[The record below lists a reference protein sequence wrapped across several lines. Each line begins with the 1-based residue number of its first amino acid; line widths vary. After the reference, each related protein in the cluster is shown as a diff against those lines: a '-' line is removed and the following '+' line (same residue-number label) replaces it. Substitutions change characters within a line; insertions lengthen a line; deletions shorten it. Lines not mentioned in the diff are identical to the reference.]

1 MNRGRPVFFQW
12 LALPIFLAGLS
23 WNAAAAV
30 HVVVLDPGH
39 GGLDVGNQPPGKPA
53 EKELTLNLATAVKR
67 FLEQKNGV
75 RVILTRREDA
85 TLSTLE
91 RVTLANTQQA
101 EVFVSFHMLGAN
113 AARKPLP
120 AAMISRPVQDEE
132 LTRWERQ
139 KKKEGLNVVAW
150 ELAQNHFLEGSR
162 RFGKILLQAW
172 NRDASK
178 FSAWEPMILLSAPLA
193 PLAGANCPAVLL
205 ELPRLEKSGLFR
217 PASRGIPPEM
227 PRIIADAIFE
237 FLQAEP

>member
-1 MNRGRPVFFQW
+1 MNRERAVFFSW
-12 LALPIFLAGLS
+12 LVFFIFLVGLS
-23 WNAAAAV
+23 WNASADV

-39 GGLDVGNQPPGKPA
+39 GGLDIGNQPAGRPS
-53 EKELTLNLATAVKR
+53 EKELTWNLAVAVKR
-67 FLEQKNGV
+67 ILEQKNGV

-85 TLSTLE
+85 TLSNLE

-101 EVFVSFHMLGAN
+101 EVFVSFHMLGSIAV
-113 AARKPLP
+113 RKPRP

-132 LTRWERQ
+132 LTRWEKQ

-162 RFGKILLQAW
+162 RLGKIFLQVW

-178 FSAWEPMILLSAPLA
+178 FSAWEPMILLSAPLT